1 MATMKDIITSPLL
14 LAMVIIGLLY
24 IVGFSLVYLK
34 KAYTHC
40 LELGISK
47 EDLKNVIKSSL
58 VFSIVPSLSIVVG
71 LFALISVL
79 GTVWS
84 WWRLSVIG
92 SLSYESLISSSV
104 ASAIGFSSS
113 AEMLEGAT
121 GQQFGVVMIL
131 MSIGMLSGFFILLP
145 LGKKLSMSVSK
156 SEENG
161 NGWKYVLS
169 GCFMLCLFAVYIPV
183 LLIGDTVQAAVM
195 LTGLVIAV
203 GLGLLAK
210 NPKLAW
216 LNDFIMAF
224 SMIGGMISSVLWCKL
239 FYSIFADWRY
249 LMKKKGSNKIV
260 ITDSFQAWAHKWGR
274 IGTLIALLYMIAI
287 PFVVL
292 TFYDSLPSIGEVIN
306 LSTISILMIYIPVGF
321 SEAISYTP
329 ILGASSYLT
338 FITGNIM
345 NLKLPCAV
353 NAMKL
358 AKKEPNTPEGEA
370 ISSVAVAICS
380 IMTIIILALAALLS
394 AWISPVFELPAV
406 KTASNYLIPALFG
419 SLTLGLFASTSSGKK
434 VVKNGVMGVVPVI
447 AIITV
452 LALVVRITTGSSL
465 FGMVGFLILF
475 MLPVA
480 IISSR
485 IMWKKNII
493 KVIDKEDAD
502 TEKSE

>member
-1 MATMKDIITSPLL
+1 
-14 LAMVIIGLLY
+14 
-24 IVGFSLVYLK
+24 
-34 KAYTHC
+34 
-40 LELGISK
+40 
-47 EDLKNVIKSSL
+47 
-58 VFSIVPSLSIVVG
+58 
-71 LFALISVL
+71 
-79 GTVWS
+79 
-84 WWRLSVIG
+84 
-92 SLSYESLISSSV
+92 
-104 ASAIGFSSS
+104 
-113 AEMLEGAT
+113 
-121 GQQFGVVMIL
+121 
-131 MSIGMLSGFFILLP
+131 
-145 LGKKLSMSVSK
+145 
-156 SEENG
+156 
-161 NGWKYVLS
+161 
-169 GCFMLCLFAVYIPV
+169 
-183 LLIGDTVQAAVM
+183 
-195 LTGLVIAV
+195 
-203 GLGLLAK
+203 
-210 NPKLAW
+210 
-216 LNDFIMAF
+216 
-224 SMIGGMISSVLWCKL
+224 
-239 FYSIFADWRY
+239 
-249 LMKKKGSNKIV
+249 MKKKGSNKIV

-306 LSTISILMIYIPVGF
+306 LSTISI

-447 AIITV
+447 VIITV

-480 IISSR
+480 IISSW
-485 IMWKKNII
+485 IMWKKKII
-493 KVIDKEDAD
+493 QVVDKEDAD

>member
-1 MATMKDIITSPLL
+1 
-14 LAMVIIGLLY
+14 
-24 IVGFSLVYLK
+24 
-34 KAYTHC
+34 
-40 LELGISK
+40 
-47 EDLKNVIKSSL
+47 
-58 VFSIVPSLSIVVG
+58 
-71 LFALISVL
+71 
-79 GTVWS
+79 
-84 WWRLSVIG
+84 
-92 SLSYESLISSSV
+92 
-104 ASAIGFSSS
+104 
-113 AEMLEGAT
+113 
-121 GQQFGVVMIL
+121 
-131 MSIGMLSGFFILLP
+131 
-145 LGKKLSMSVSK
+145 
-156 SEENG
+156 
-161 NGWKYVLS
+161 
-169 GCFMLCLFAVYIPV
+169 
-183 LLIGDTVQAAVM
+183 
-195 LTGLVIAV
+195 
-203 GLGLLAK
+203 
-210 NPKLAW
+210 
-216 LNDFIMAF
+216 
-224 SMIGGMISSVLWCKL
+224 
-239 FYSIFADWRY
+239 
-249 LMKKKGSNKIV
+249 MKKKGSNKIV

-306 LSTISILMIYIPVGF
+306 LSTISILMVYIPVGF

-434 VVKNGVMGVVPVI
+434 VVKNGVMGIVPVI
-447 AIITV
+447 VIITV

-475 MLPVA
+475 MLPIA

-493 KVIDKEDAD
+493 QVVDKEDAD

>member
-1 MATMKDIITSPLL
+1 
-14 LAMVIIGLLY
+14 
-24 IVGFSLVYLK
+24 
-34 KAYTHC
+34 
-40 LELGISK
+40 
-47 EDLKNVIKSSL
+47 
-58 VFSIVPSLSIVVG
+58 
-71 LFALISVL
+71 
-79 GTVWS
+79 
-84 WWRLSVIG
+84 
-92 SLSYESLISSSV
+92 
-104 ASAIGFSSS
+104 
-113 AEMLEGAT
+113 
-121 GQQFGVVMIL
+121 
-131 MSIGMLSGFFILLP
+131 
-145 LGKKLSMSVSK
+145 
-156 SEENG
+156 
-161 NGWKYVLS
+161 
-169 GCFMLCLFAVYIPV
+169 
-183 LLIGDTVQAAVM
+183 
-195 LTGLVIAV
+195 
-203 GLGLLAK
+203 
-210 NPKLAW
+210 
-216 LNDFIMAF
+216 
-224 SMIGGMISSVLWCKL
+224 
-239 FYSIFADWRY
+239 
-249 LMKKKGSNKIV
+249 MKKKGSNKIV
-260 ITDSFQAWAHKWGR
+260 IADSFQAWAHKWGR

-306 LSTISILMIYIPVGF
+306 LSTISILMVYIPVGF

-370 ISSVAVAICS
+370 ISSVAVAVCS

-447 AIITV
+447 VIITV

-465 FGMVGFLILF
+465 FGMVDFLILF

-493 KVIDKEDAD
+493 KVVDKEENAD
-502 TEKSE
+502 

>member
-1 MATMKDIITSPLL
+1 
-14 LAMVIIGLLY
+14 
-24 IVGFSLVYLK
+24 
-34 KAYTHC
+34 
-40 LELGISK
+40 
-47 EDLKNVIKSSL
+47 
-58 VFSIVPSLSIVVG
+58 
-71 LFALISVL
+71 
-79 GTVWS
+79 
-84 WWRLSVIG
+84 
-92 SLSYESLISSSV
+92 
-104 ASAIGFSSS
+104 
-113 AEMLEGAT
+113 
-121 GQQFGVVMIL
+121 
-131 MSIGMLSGFFILLP
+131 
-145 LGKKLSMSVSK
+145 
-156 SEENG
+156 
-161 NGWKYVLS
+161 
-169 GCFMLCLFAVYIPV
+169 
-183 LLIGDTVQAAVM
+183 
-195 LTGLVIAV
+195 
-203 GLGLLAK
+203 
-210 NPKLAW
+210 
-216 LNDFIMAF
+216 
-224 SMIGGMISSVLWCKL
+224 
-239 FYSIFADWRY
+239 
-249 LMKKKGSNKIV
+249 MKKKGSNKIV
-260 ITDSFQAWAHKWGR
+260 IADSFQAWAHKWGR

-306 LSTISILMIYIPVGF
+306 LSTISILMVYIPVGF

-380 IMTIIILALAALLS
+380 IMTIIILALAALRS
-394 AWISPVFELPAV
+394 AWISPVCELPAV

-447 AIITV
+447 VIITV

-493 KVIDKEDAD
+493 QVVDKEDAD